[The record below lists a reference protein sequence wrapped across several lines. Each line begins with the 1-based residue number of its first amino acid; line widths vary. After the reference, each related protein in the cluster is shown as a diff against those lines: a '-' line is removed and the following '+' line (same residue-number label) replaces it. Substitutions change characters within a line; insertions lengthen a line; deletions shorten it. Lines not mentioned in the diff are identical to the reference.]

1 MKGTLC
7 KTHRGWEVHCLD
19 ERNETKYYP
28 LHPKHVREIQRD
40 ALVFDNIEARINAYP
55 NVEFFPVIDADIDLV
70 REWACLIE
78 RDETIQVS
86 RKDLEVILNNIEN
99 PPTPNDELKKVF
111 EKYKNKL
118 G

>member
-19 ERNETKYYP
+19 EKDEMKYYP

-40 ALVFDNIEARINAYP
+40 SLVFDNIEARINAY
-55 NVEFFPVIDADIDLV
+55 NSVEFFPIIDADIDLV

-86 RKDLEVILNNIEN
+86 KKDLELILDAIQN
-99 PPTPNDELKKVF
+99 PAEPNEELKKAI